1 MWMHLKNQENL
12 TLPYYL
18 TYYWSN
24 TNTRCES
31 CFRNPLA
38 TCQGKVSRCRYIF
51 PLFPNLALVVGYPIS
66 DFLKNDKRKT
76 SVPTLASMHS
86 LWTHACITQVFSL
99 DEIGTFNCFAR
110 VSRIIT
116 LPFSNSKMLHSN
128 FKGTCT
134 DSFWIN
140 LQIMGWRCWSLRYV
154 STFSQILC
162 PPLYVCVGAWDAG
175 IFVSI

>member
-1 MWMHLKNQENL
+1 MNHALETHLQPARGRWL
-12 TLPYYL
+12 GVV
-18 TYYWSN
+18 TYSLYSH
-24 TNTRCES
+24 
-31 CFRNPLA
+31 
-38 TCQGKVSRCRYIF
+38 
-51 PLFPNLALVVGYPIS
+51 LALVVGYPIS
-66 DFLKNDKRKT
+66 DFLKKDKRKT
-76 SVPTLASMHS
+76 SVPALASMRS

-99 DEIGTFNCFAR
+99 GELATCKCFSR
-110 VSRIIT
+110 VPRIMT

-140 LQIMGWRCWSLRYV
+140 FQIMGWRCWSFRYV
-154 STFSQILC
+154 SIFSQILC